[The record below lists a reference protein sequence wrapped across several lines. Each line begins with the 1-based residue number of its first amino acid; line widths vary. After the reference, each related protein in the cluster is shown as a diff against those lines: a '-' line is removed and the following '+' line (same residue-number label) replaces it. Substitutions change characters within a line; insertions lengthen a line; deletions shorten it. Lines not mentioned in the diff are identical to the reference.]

1 MENAHNRL
9 SQALLTNS
17 VGHPL
22 VEHLLEKRRLLSA
35 HDPAHRAIRTV
46 AIFGGGGM
54 RGVYGS
60 GVIDGL
66 EQLGMN
72 EVFDDL
78 IGISA
83 GACNAAYLASHQAA
97 VGPSV
102 FYDVLPNNGFI
113 KKRHP
118 RNLMDMDLLADVF
131 RHRKALDQAALRG
144 SRSRVH
150 IGMTDTETGEAKYLS
165 LCDMPEDFDVV
176 NALIASSSIPGITGI
191 VRDIEGKQYSDG
203 LSSCTDPLAYAID
216 VLGATDILVVM
227 NSPLGATTKLTIL
240 EKTINKIILRDF
252 SPAFKRAHES
262 RHVTNGL
269 FANREYNA
277 NITIGVLCPSENLIS
292 RASSN
297 SQMLKKV
304 ADLATVQT
312 ISVFSPSCD
321 KSGCQRA

>member
-1 MENAHNRL
+1 METPYPRL
-9 SQALLTNS
+9 SQALVTS
-17 VGHPL
+17 ESGHLL
-22 VEHLLEKRRLLSA
+22 VEHLQEKQRLLTA
-35 HDPAHRAIRTV
+35 HDPAHKAIKTV

-72 EVFDDL
+72 AVFDDL

-83 GACNAAYLASHQAA
+83 GACNAAYLAAHQAA

-131 RHRKALDQAALRG
+131 RNRKALDQTALRG
-144 SRSRVH
+144 SRSH
-150 IGMTDTETGEAKYLS
+150 LYIGMTDVETGTAKYLG
-165 LCDMPEDFDVV
+165 LRDMPEDFDVV
-176 NALIASSSIPGITGI
+176 NALIASSSIPGVTEA
-191 VRDIEGKQYSDG
+191 VRAIEGKRYSDG
-203 LSSCTDPLAYAID
+203 LSSCTDPLTYAVD

-227 NSPLGATTKLTIL
+227 NSPLGATTKLTVL
-240 EKTINKIILRDF
+240 EKTINKIILRGF
-252 SPAFKRAHES
+252 SPAFKQAHES

-269 FANREYNA
+269 FADREYNP
-277 NITIGVLCPSENLIS
+277 NITVGVLCPSENLVS

-297 SQMLKKV
+297 SRMLKKV

-312 ISVFSPSCD
+312 ISIFG
-321 KSGCQRA
+321 K